1 MLVLSR
7 KSQQTIRIG
16 DSITVTILNV
26 KGNTVRVGIDAPRD
40 IRVVRG
46 ELPIFTDSETCEET
60 CEQPVTTRAA
70 GATQTDAFDD
80 QPGDPQD
87 EIAHH
92 RYLSQPEERLHPLR
106 ERLVTRPR

>member
-16 DSITVTILNV
+16 DAITVTILNV

-46 ELPIFTDSETCEET
+46 ELPVFSDPEPAEEVA
-60 CEQPVTTRAA
+60 EQPVGSKAA
-70 GATQTDAFDD
+70 GAAQTDAFGD
-80 QPGDPQD
+80 QASDPQD
-87 EIAHH
+87 ETVPH
-92 RYLSQPEERLHPLR
+92 RYVSHPEQRLHPLR